1 MISINKLH
9 SPSEYTLKL
18 SHMKIKNQIR
28 FIKIGYITTLIA
40 VFLSSLDE
48 AKRGFIDGYNAAG
61 NENTPG
67 WMYGILL
74 LFIAFFMLRVLV
86 YLYRFIDSVQHGSVF
101 NEENT
106 IRLTRMGFYC
116 TSLPFLL
123 FALNAIDYV
132 RHSGIQHMQ
141 LTEIIKH
148 VDFEIWLLIF
158 GLTLLTIAFVFQ
170 KGIELKQESD
180 LTI

>member
-1 MISINKLH
+1 M
-9 SPSEYTLKL
+9 T
-18 SHMKIKNQIR
+18 MKIKNQISL
-28 FIKIGYITTLIA
+28 IKIGYVITLVA

-48 AKRGFIDGYNAAG
+48 ARKGFSDGYNAAG

-74 LFIAFFMLRVLV
+74 LIISFFMLRVLV
-86 YLYRFIDSVQHGSVF
+86 YLYRFIDSVQQESVF

-123 FALNAIDYV
+123 FVLNAIDYA
-132 RHSGIQHMQ
+132 RHSGIKHIY
-141 LTEIIKH
+141 LTEVIKH

-158 GLTLLTIAFVFQ
+158 GLTLLTIAFVFK